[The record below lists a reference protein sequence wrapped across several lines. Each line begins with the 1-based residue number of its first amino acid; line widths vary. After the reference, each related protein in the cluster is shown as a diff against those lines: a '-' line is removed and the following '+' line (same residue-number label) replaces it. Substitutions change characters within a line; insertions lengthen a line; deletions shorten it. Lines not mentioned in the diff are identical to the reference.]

1 MQYQLNNIINN
12 LTETFEGTPWHGL
25 SLKVILEE
33 VDVKMA
39 FFRPFPHKHNI
50 AELVA
55 HILIWRQFVIEMLDG
70 NYNFKLDIGA
80 LEDFPKV
87 GESEKIWNE
96 LLTQLFE
103 NQLLLVDKLDTFDPK
118 KLDDEIPKKTF
129 TYRYIFEGVVN
140 HDVYH
145 GGQIALIKAAFQTPQ
160 DDIEKL
166 KKTLDFK
173 VISKR
178 NTDEN

>member
-33 VDVKMA
+33 VDVKTA
-39 FFRPFPHKHNI
+39 FFRPFPNKHNI

-55 HILIWRQFVIEMLDG
+55 HILIWRQFVMEILDE
-70 NYNFKLDIGA
+70 NYDFKLDIGA

-87 GESEKIWNE
+87 TEKERVWKE

-103 NQLLLVDKLDTFDPK
+103 NQVLLVKKLSTFNSG
-118 KLDDEIPKKTF
+118 KLDDEIPKKNI
-129 TYRYIFEGVVN
+129 TYRYVFDGIVH
-140 HDVYH
+140 HDIYH
-145 GGQIALIKAAFQTPQ
+145 GGQIALIKAAFQTPK
-160 DDIEKL
+160 DNIEIL
-166 KKTLDFK
+166 RKTFDFK
-173 VISKR
+173 TILK
-178 NTDEN
+178 

>member
-25 SLKVILEE
+25 SLKIILEDIDLE
-33 VDVKMA
+33 TA

-55 HILIWRQFVIEMLDG
+55 HILIWRQFVIEILNE

-80 LEDFPKV
+80 LEDFPEVKK
-87 GESEKIWNE
+87 SEKVWNE

-103 NQLLLVDKLDTFDPK
+103 NQALLVEKLDAFDPED
-118 KLDDEIPKKTF
+118 LDEDIPKKTF
-129 TYRYIFEGVVN
+129 TYRYIFDGVVN

-145 GGQIALIKAAFQTPQ
+145 AGQIALLKAAFQTPEN
-160 DDIEKL
+160 DIETL
-166 KKTLDFK
+166 KKTLDYK
-173 VISKR
+173 AIS
-178 NTDEN
+178 